1 MRLKHGLFEV
11 AHGGTIF
18 LDEVGDTSPDV
29 QAKLLR
35 VLETSRFRRLGGTEE
50 IIVDVRI
57 VAATNRN
64 LKDAI
69 ARGHFREDLFYRLST
84 FTVEIPPLRERRDDI
99 RVLAEHFTSQFNA
112 RFSVS
117 RRLSDAALH
126 ALMQHSW
133 PGNVRELIHALEQ
146 AVALSDGAVV
156 GPGDL
161 PASVRMH
168 QESRGRAATEPVP
181 TLREIERAHIFSV
194 LDRVDGNRAQAARL
208 LGMNERSF
216 YRLLRRHRLVSPPL
230 KSET

>member
-1 MRLKHGLFEV
+1 
-11 AHGGTIF
+11 
-18 LDEVGDTSPDV
+18 
-29 QAKLLR
+29 

-50 IIVDVRI
+50 IAVDVRI

-64 LKDAI
+64 LRDAI

-84 FTVEIPPLRERRDDI
+84 FTVDIPPLRERRDDI
-99 RVLAEHFTSQFNA
+99 RALAGYFTSQFNA

-117 RRLSDAALH
+117 RRLSDAALD

-156 GPGDL
+156 GPDDL
-161 PASVRMH
+161 PASVRVH
-168 QESRGRAATEPVP
+168 RESRGGAASEPVP

-230 KSET
+230 KSEP